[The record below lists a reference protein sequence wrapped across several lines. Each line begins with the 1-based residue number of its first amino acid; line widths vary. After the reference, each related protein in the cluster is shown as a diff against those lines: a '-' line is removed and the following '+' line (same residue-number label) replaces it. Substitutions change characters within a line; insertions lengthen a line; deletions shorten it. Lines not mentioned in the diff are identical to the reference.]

1 MLGGNVPGPDLRWKR
16 PMALAYCSPRNTN
29 SASFS
34 RRAIWF
40 QTGIATVI
48 ITAMTLKPT
57 SSAAIAY
64 PWS

>member
-1 MLGGNVPGPDLRWKR
+1 MLGGNAPGPDFRWNK
-16 PMALAYCSPRNTN
+16 PMALAYCSPRKTN

-40 QTGIATVI
+40 HAGIATVI
-48 ITAMTLKPT
+48 ITAMMLRPT
-57 SSAAIAY
+57 SNAAIAY